1 MIYQSWELTL
11 FVFFAFPL
19 ALWPI
24 RKIGKS
30 IRKLTYAIQNEIAS
44 FSNILGES
52 IKGIR
57 QVKAYNQ
64 EKYEIKRAN
73 SIISR
78 IKDYYI
84 RSALIS
90 NRLSPIMEFIGSLAI
105 ALSIYVGGIF
115 VLNETMTTG
124 QFMSFL
130 VSLLLAYKPVK
141 SLGNIN
147 ISIQEGLSG
156 AESLYILK
164 LSKKL

>member
-1 MIYQSWELTL
+1 M
-11 FVFFAFPL
+11 
-19 ALWPI
+19 
-24 RKIGKS
+24 
-30 IRKLTYAIQNEIAS
+30 
-44 FSNILGES
+44 GES

-64 EKYEIKRAN
+64 EKYEIERAN

-78 IKDYYI
+78 IKDFYI
-84 RSALIS
+84 RSARIR
-90 NRLSPIMEFIGSLAI
+90 NRLSPIMEIIGSFAI

-115 VLNETMTTG
+115 VLNETMTAG

-141 SLGNIN
+141 ALGNIN

-156 AESLYILK
+156 AERIFELLDTTNK
-164 LSKKL
+164 HQEND